1 MYRDDVCIGWMGQLH
16 PRVQQAM
23 GVDAEVYAFEIE
35 LDALLTRPLPRAVAL
50 SRYPSVRRDL
60 AFIVAE
66 TVCWDALQ
74 ATVRQVAGAALRDL
88 QLFDRY
94 VGKGVE
100 TGCKSLAMALILQ
113 DDSRTLTD
121 RDVDAVV
128 ADVVAAL
135 AAQHGAVIRG

>member
-1 MYRDDVCIGWMGQLH
+1 MQAS
-16 PRVQQAM
+16 VQQAA
-23 GVDAEVYAFEIE
+23 GGSLREV
-35 LDALLTRPLPRAVAL
+35 
-50 SRYPSVRRDL
+50 
-60 AFIVAE
+60 
-66 TVCWDALQ
+66 
-74 ATVRQVAGAALRDL
+74 

-128 ADVVAAL
+128 AEVVATLSAN
-135 AAQHGAVIRG
+135 HGAVIRG